1 MIRFNDGYNKFEP
14 VTENPAGN
22 LTSVEQ
28 PPATSTSSYSGN
40 FGKFGP
46 QYSTGIALTGPPGT
60 GKSSQTPQ
68 EMVKEFHTVFKSEEI
83 PPKKVGLSHSPLEEL
98 RLKKLI
104 TEEYEELMDAYEND
118 DFIEV
123 VDALADLVYVIYG
136 AALTIGVDLDDCLRE
151 VHRTNMNK
159 LDENGEPILDE
170 NGKIRKPAG
179 WQGPD
184 LRKVIYGQ

>member
-14 VTENPAGN
+14 VTENPA
-22 LTSVEQ
+22 LEFTTVEQ
-28 PPATSTSSYSGN
+28 TSEAPSSYSGN
-40 FGKFGP
+40 FEMFGP
-46 QYSTGIALTGPPGT
+46 QYGSGT
-60 GKSSQTPQ
+60 MPLFSVGKSSQTPQ